1 MPPKKRAPAKK
12 PKAPAVRVQATVAG
26 DARISVDPIPGLMLL
41 DVTRFRTDTKGV
53 TNYFYT
59 PHELDVM
66 MQVENNPEVWLRFSL
81 SLSFSLYHSLTLYMD
96 PPRCH
101 FHDRANVSLTSC
113 SHTVG
118 HHSKC
123 IICQPL

>member
-53 TNYFYT
+53 TNYFFT
-59 PHELDVM
+59 LDELDVM
-66 MQVENNPEVWLRFSL
+66 MRVENNAEVWLRFSL
-81 SLSFSLYHSLTLYMD
+81 SVFLSLSF
-96 PPRCH
+96 PPFIYGITH
-101 FHDRANVSLTSC
+101 AS
-113 SHTVG
+113 
-118 HHSKC
+118 
-123 IICQPL
+123 